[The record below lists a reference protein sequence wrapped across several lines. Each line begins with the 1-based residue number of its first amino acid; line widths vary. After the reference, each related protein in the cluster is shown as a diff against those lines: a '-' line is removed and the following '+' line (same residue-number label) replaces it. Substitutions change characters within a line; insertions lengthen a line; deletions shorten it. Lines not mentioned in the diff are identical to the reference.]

1 MGFFM
6 FWLLWVIYLFLDFK
20 YDYYLD
26 QFDLPKWFALVFY
39 QKKKKN
45 LLCSKL
51 TLPTAF
57 VILLLT
63 QKFCLLL

>member
-6 FWLLWVIYLFLDFK
+6 FWLLWVISLFLDFK

-39 QKKKKN
+39 PKKKKK
-45 LLCSKL
+45 KL
-51 TLPTAF
+51 AMF
-57 VILLLT
+57 
-63 QKFCLLL
+63 